1 MTLGSRT
8 TGSRGIAAVCS
19 LGALLCLAGPIAPA
33 EESAEPRAPD
43 AAAGRVLA
51 GTCAACHGEDGNT
64 LLPGHPNLAGQN
76 ARYLLRQM
84 QYMRDG
90 RRDPKTMAGMLD
102 ALTDENLEDI
112 AAYYASQSPKVGQA
126 SPEGIEI
133 GEAIYRGGI
142 LDKQVAACTAC
153 HAPDGSGNPQAGFPS
168 LTGQPRDYV
177 IAQLTD
183 YREGRRTTD
192 REDYA
197 GMMRHTAVNM
207 TDTEIEAVANYL
219 FGLH

>member
-1 MTLGSRT
+1 MIVGSRT
-8 TGSRGIAAVCS
+8 TGSRGVTAVWC
-19 LGALLCLAGPIAPA
+19 LGVFLCLGGPVAPA
-33 EESAEPRAPD
+33 EESVEPREPD
-43 AAAGRVLA
+43 VAAGRVLA
-51 GTCAACHGEDGNT
+51 GTCAACHGEEGNT
-64 LLPGHPNLAGQN
+64 LLPGHPNVAGQN

-90 RRDPKTMAGMLD
+90 GRDPKTMAGQLD
-102 ALTDENLEDI
+102 ALTDENLADI
-112 AAYYASQSPKVGQA
+112 AAFYASQSPRIGQA
-126 SPEGIEI
+126 SPEGIAD

-142 LDKQVAACTAC
+142 VDKQVAACTAC
-153 HAPDGSGNPQAGFPS
+153 HAPDGSGNPLAGFPS
-168 LTGQPRDYV
+168 LTGQPKDYV

-207 TDTEIEAVANYL
+207 TDAEIEAVANYVL
-219 FGLH
+219 GLH